1 MDWHD
6 TLISLF
12 LYICQKYKNEL
23 YFYCKDFFF
32 SVLRSEKGS
41 CRYAGER
48 INCEKSTNFNAYNN
62 LK

>member
-41 CRYAGER
+41 CCMPVKGL
-48 INCEKSTNFNAYNN
+48 IVKN
-62 LK
+62 LPILMHVIT